1 MPEWR
6 SILTVDDPDTRRAVG
21 PQLPTPRRA
30 FSRRL
35 LSGVSQARLRL
46 QDRLLLRRELR
57 RFRASPDASRDRVS
71 VPIATYDRIDI
82 LVERTIPALLC
93 QTHVDIEVIVVGD
106 GSDPELFRRVES
118 IDDPRVRTALLPRRT
133 RYPTD
138 PLERWMVAGWKARN
152 VGAGLATGG
161 WLLWMSDD
169 DIILPHGVETLLQ
182 CARVHLDA
190 DIVSAGFESQSRPAV
205 IHLPS
210 TAETGLPFA
219 LAGMPALM
227 ARVYTRAFRWSGRS
241 HLKAWDRPSDYD
253 LLVRMRSA
261 GMTFAAVDEVIAIVP
276 EVPGTGAIGSRAF
289 AAEEKRRRRTSG
301 RVDPSPG
308 GGAD

>member
-1 MPEWR
+1 M
-6 SILTVDDPDTRRAVG
+6 LTVDDPVNRRTFSR
-21 PQLPTPRRA
+21 QLTTARRA
-30 FSRRL
+30 FGRRL
-35 LSGVSQARLRL
+35 LSGASQTRLRL
-46 QDRLLLRRELR
+46 QDRLLLRLELR
-57 RFRASPDASRDRVS
+57 RFRASPVGSRDRVS

-93 QTHVDIEVIVVGD
+93 QTHLDMEVIVVGD

-118 IDDPRVRTALLPRRT
+118 IEDPRVRTALLPRRT

-138 PLERWMVAGWKARN
+138 PLERWMVAGWRARN

-169 DIILPHGVETLLQ
+169 DIILPHGVKTLLKI
-182 CARVHLDA
+182 ARARPEA

-205 IHLPS
+205 THLPS

-261 GMTFAAVDEVIAIVP
+261 GMTFAAVDEVIAVVP

-289 AAEEKRRRRTSG
+289 AAEEQRRRRTAW
-301 RVDPSPG
+301 RVNPSAG
-308 GGAD
+308 GDAG